1 MEANMAFADID
12 DIKEYEPDILNF
24 GISNF
29 DDALTKAQLDVERIL
44 RIRWWPTQQIGRYD
58 ITIIGTFTEM
68 DADLLDPSQLT
79 RATVYCA
86 LGYYIY
92 PRLSKF
98 EPDLDVFQVKM
109 DHYKKLYA
117 EEIDLVIQDGVHYDI
132 DRDSTYSNT
141 EKEPTYFLRLKR

>member
-1 MEANMAFADID
+1 MATFADID

-24 GISNF
+24 GIPNF
-29 DDALTKAQLDVERIL
+29 DDALTKAQADVERIL

-68 DADLLDPSQLT
+68 DANKLTASQMT

-98 EPDLDVFQVKM
+98 EPDLDVFSVKM

-117 EEIDLVIQDGVHYDI
+117 EEIDLVIQDGVEYDI
-132 DRDSTYSNT
+132 DSSGTITNV

>member
-1 MEANMAFADID
+1 MATFATISDI
-12 DIKEYEPDILNF
+12 IEYEPNILDY

-29 DDALTKAQLDVERIL
+29 DDALVKAQADVERFL
-44 RIRWWPTQQIGRYD
+44 RVNWWPTQTIGKYD

-68 DADLLDPSQLT
+68 DANKLTASQMT

-98 EPDLDVFQVKM
+98 EPEIDVFQNKF
-109 DHYKKLYA
+109 DYYKKLYH
-117 EEIDLVIQDGVHYDI
+117 EEIDMVIRDGVEYDI
-132 DRDSTYSNT
+132 DSSGTITNV
-141 EKEPTYFLRLKR
+141 EKEPSYFLRLKR